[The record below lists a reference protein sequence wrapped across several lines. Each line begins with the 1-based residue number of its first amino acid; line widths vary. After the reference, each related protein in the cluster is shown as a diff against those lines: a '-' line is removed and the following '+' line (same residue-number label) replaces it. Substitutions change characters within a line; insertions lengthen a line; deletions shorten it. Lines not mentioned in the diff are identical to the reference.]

1 MNDDRVVFDR
11 RDFLKLV
18 GIGVAGVTAGCA
30 KPPAE
35 KLIPYLI
42 APEDILPGVP
52 YFYAS
57 TCRECPAGC
66 GLVART
72 REGRAIKLE
81 GNTAPPLNQGGLCA
95 RGQAG
100 LQGLYDPDRIKTPLV
115 KDGATWKSA
124 TWEAALAIVG
134 AKLAAAKGRNVL
146 LTGHET
152 GTMRALAGEFAAAQ
166 NGRHVMWEPFAY
178 EAVRAANRATFGLD
192 VVPHYDVAAA
202 RCVIAFGAD
211 FLETFV
217 SPLAQARGFAAMRDR
232 RDERL

>member
-1 MNDDRVVFDR
+1 MSDSVVIAR

-18 GIGVAGVTAGCA
+18 GIGVAGAAAGCA

-35 KLIPYLI
+35 KLIPYLV
-42 APEDILPGVP
+42 APEEILPGVP

-57 TCRECPAGC
+57 TCRECPVGC
-66 GLVART
+66 GLIART

-81 GNTAPPLNQGGLCA
+81 GNPAHPLGQGGLCA

-115 KDGATWKSA
+115 KDAGAWKAATWD
-124 TWEAALAIVG
+124 EALALVG
-134 AKLAAAKGRNVL
+134 GKLAAAQGRTLL

-152 GTMRALAGEFAAAQ
+152 GTMRALAGEFAKATG
-166 NGRHVMWEPFAY
+166 GRHTMWEPFGY
-178 EAVRAANRATFGLD
+178 ENVRAANRATYGID
-192 VVPHYDVAAA
+192 AVPRYDPGNA

-211 FLETFV
+211 FLETFA
-217 SPLAQARGFAAMRDR
+217 SPVDQARGFAEMRTHR
-232 RDERL
+232 